1 MLSVNYIANYLDKNQ
16 ININNE
22 KYILKNFEI
31 NCEKK
36 DTIDKKIR
44 IFNEE
49 KKESYNDLYDCFN
62 IYFEKDMFGMNKII
76 NKNKNKIYTFF
87 SSIFGIGDEN
97 YYLMK
102 EDEKIKA
109 IKNLIHKL
117 DNDIFSMNYYNIF
130 RYDKNKYFSKEKI
143 SSVLKEAF
151 SLRVNENF
159 NLLIKYLVDYLGI
172 NIIIFELKNKE
183 IINNYKINS
192 NKYTENYNKYLPNY
206 FIMIEDDEFKPIMI
220 KNKICKN
227 YIEFEDNYKI
237 IDRIEDIKNYMSI
250 ENASTT
256 KPTTVSTIVNS
267 NNKINLKK
275 MKIDELRNY
284 CVDNSI
290 DIHKTSEKT
299 GKQIKKTKDELL
311 NELDKINQ

>member
-16 ININNE
+16 INIDNE
-22 KYILKNFEI
+22 KYILNNFEI

-102 EDEKIKA
+102 EDEKIKT

-143 SSVLKEAF
+143 SNVLKEAF
-151 SLRVNENF
+151 NLRVNENF
-159 NLLIKYLVDYLGI
+159 NLIIKYLVDYLGI

-206 FIMIEDDEFKPIMI
+206 FIMVEDDEFKPIMI
-220 KNKICKN
+220 KDKICKN

-237 IDRIEDIKNYMSI
+237 IDKIENIKNYMSI
-250 ENASTT
+250 ENTPT
-256 KPTTVSTIVNS
+256 IKPTTVSTIVNP

-311 NELDKINQ
+311 SELDKI

>member
-1 MLSVNYIANYLDKNQ
+1 M
-16 ININNE
+16 
-22 KYILKNFEI
+22 
-31 NCEKK
+31 
-36 DTIDKKIR
+36 
-44 IFNEE
+44 
-49 KKESYNDLYDCFN
+49 
-62 IYFEKDMFGMNKII
+62 
-76 NKNKNKIYTFF
+76 
-87 SSIFGIGDEN
+87 
-97 YYLMK
+97 
-102 EDEKIKA
+102 
-109 IKNLIHKL
+109 
-117 DNDIFSMNYYNIF
+117 
-130 RYDKNKYFSKEKI
+130 
-143 SSVLKEAF
+143 
-151 SLRVNENF
+151 
-159 NLLIKYLVDYLGI
+159 GI

-206 FIMIEDDEFKPIMI
+206 FIMVEDDEFKPIMI

-237 IDRIEDIKNYMSI
+237 IDKIEDIKNYMSI
-250 ENASTT
+250 ENASTI

>member
-143 SSVLKEAF
+143 SNVLKEAF

-220 KNKICKN
+220 KDKICKN

-237 IDRIEDIKNYMSI
+237 IDKIEDIKNYMSI
-250 ENASTT
+250 ENAPTI